1 MVFLQ
6 SVLTFSLAE
15 HCTPWEGG
23 AASPQVTAFLFSFAL
38 LCSAPPWQ
46 HHATIQECFLLSSPL
61 IRPFWIR
68 FSLFLYLFFFQG
80 CEHHSKQPFYS
91 DGLESFLCTSK
102 KARKILQ
109 KEKRRKKKI
118 LLSLENSLVCYRA
131 FLTLHC
137 SADSTINRLSL
148 EIKTYIFKKYLFN
161 VAFSSTLIFLS
172 VLDRKCEKMKRWQST
187 AWHDFL

>member
-38 LCSAPPWQ
+38 LSSAPPWQ

-68 FSLFLYLFFFQG
+68 FSLFLYLFFFFKAA
-80 CEHHSKQPFYS
+80 SITVNNPFI
-91 DGLESFLCTSK
+91 LMVL
-102 KARKILQ
+102 KAFSAPPRRPEKFFRK
-109 KEKRRKKKI
+109 RKGEKKI

-161 VAFSSTLIFLS
+161 VAFSSTLIFFIS
-172 VLDRKCEKMKRWQST
+172 SRS
-187 AWHDFL
+187 